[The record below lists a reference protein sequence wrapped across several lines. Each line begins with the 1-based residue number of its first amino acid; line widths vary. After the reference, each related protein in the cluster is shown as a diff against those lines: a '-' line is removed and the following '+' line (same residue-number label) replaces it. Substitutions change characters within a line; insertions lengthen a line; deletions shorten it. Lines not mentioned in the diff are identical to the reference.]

1 MANFSPT
8 SDKDQQA
15 KTDSAIAALRRD
27 VSAQTNAFR
36 SQVSA
41 AEFEHQT
48 VTFNATS
55 HADTEIKHNLRP
67 RDPETVRYVVTG
79 WELPSR
85 PIESPFV
92 YKDTS
97 PQRRPWSA
105 GTITL
110 RCNIGGATARLLL
123 FTEVIK

>member
-8 SDKDQQA
+8 SDKDKE
-15 KTDSAIAALRRD
+15 KTASDIAALRRGQD
-27 VSAQTNAFR
+27 AQANAFR
-36 SQVSA
+36 AQVSA

-48 VTFNATS
+48 VTFNSTA

-67 RDPETVRYVVTG
+67 KDPETVRYVVTG

-97 PQRRPWSA
+97 PQRRPWAS
-105 GTITL
+105 GVITL
-110 RCNIGGATARLLL
+110 RCNIGGAQARLLL